1 MDTTMKNIQ
10 IAGAALLVLVSASWL
25 RRGEKIASLESALA
39 AKPLVEFRDRVVEK
53 RVVVKGDVRIVREV
67 VKAPDGTVTSRTETA
82 RAPETVTTDKDR
94 DVVRVETPICPA
106 PHKVPARYAG
116 LIWGAD
122 GYGGSWV
129 KGARGGINVL
139 ENWDLGG
146 NLAREKNGATVL
158 GGDVTFRW

>member
-1 MDTTMKNIQ
+1 MLPRLPTRNE
-10 IAGAALLVLVSASWL
+10 IAVGSAALLVLLFASWL
-25 RRGEKIASLESALA
+25 RRGEEIASLKTIIA
-39 AKPLVEFRDRVVEK
+39 AKPRVEFRDRIVEK

-67 VKAPDGTVTSRTETA
+67 VKAPDGTVTSRTET
-82 RAPETVTTDKDR
+82 VTTDKDR
-94 DVVRVETPICPA
+94 DVVRIETPVCPA
-106 PHKVPARYAG
+106 PHRAPARYVG